1 MVVVNDDGV
10 GTAQS
15 LEHARCAQHA
25 SSLARALQVL
35 LGIRTN
41 MLVGGARIDPH
52 NHRYYH
58 EVEAREA
65 FNRMVREH
73 GWY

>member
-1 MVVVNDDGV
+1 MGGYGELFPPAEAPVRRWPSHRWAWD
-10 GTAQS
+10 
-15 LEHARCAQHA
+15 
-25 SSLARALQVL
+25 SSQVL

-41 MLVGGARIDPH
+41 MLAGGARIDPS
-52 NHRYYH
+52 RRDDYS
-58 EVEAREA
+58 EAEAREA